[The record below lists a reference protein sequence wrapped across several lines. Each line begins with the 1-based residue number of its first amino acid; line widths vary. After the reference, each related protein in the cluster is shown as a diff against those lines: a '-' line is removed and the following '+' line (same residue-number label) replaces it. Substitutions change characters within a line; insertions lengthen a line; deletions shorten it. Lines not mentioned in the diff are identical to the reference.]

1 MVYATAYPIAT
12 TPPRPVY
19 FLNRGNDKTPG
30 VEVTPGAL
38 ACLANLSADLK
49 LSDAND
55 EGSRRAALARWLTDP
70 RNPLTARSIA
80 NRVWQY
86 HFDRGI
92 VDTPNDFGHMGS
104 SPTHPELL
112 DWLATELIAGG
123 AEPGQ
128 IDKSAKPRSG
138 EQSNSALR
146 IPNSEFRRPWSLK
159 HLHRLILTSAVYR
172 QSSRNDPRF
181 AEIDSGNQSLWRM
194 NRRRLEAEPLRDAV
208 LAVSGKLDLKMG
220 GPSDQIFFFK
230 DDHSPVY
237 DYERFDVDSPAG
249 FRRSVY
255 RFIVRSVPDPFMD
268 CLDCAD
274 PSLLTPR
281 RNTTLTALQAL
292 SLLNNRFMIR
302 QAEHFAARL
311 EQKTNDRAAQVA
323 LACQLALGR
332 DPSED
337 ERRLLGK
344 YAAENGLVNMC
355 RVILNSNEFLFVD

>member
-1 MVYATAYPIAT
+1 
-12 TPPRPVY
+12 
-19 FLNRGNDKTPG
+19 
-30 VEVTPGAL
+30 
-38 ACLANLSADLK
+38 
-49 LSDAND
+49 
-55 EGSRRAALARWLTDP
+55 
-70 RNPLTARSIA
+70 
-80 NRVWQY
+80 
-86 HFDRGI
+86 
-92 VDTPNDFGHMGS
+92 
-104 SPTHPELL
+104 
-112 DWLATELIAGG
+112 
-123 AEPGQ
+123 
-128 IDKSAKPRSG
+128 
-138 EQSNSALR
+138 
-146 IPNSEFRRPWSLK
+146 
-159 HLHRLILTSAVYR
+159 
-172 QSSRNDPRF
+172 
-181 AEIDSGNQSLWRM
+181 
-194 NRRRLEAEPLRDAV
+194 
-208 LAVSGKLDLKMG
+208 
-220 GPSDQIFFFK
+220 
-230 DDHSPVY
+230 VY